1 MSLSSAG
8 TPLSAGRAPSSA
20 SRSPRRRA
28 SACAGAGRSSRWAQL
43 GAGLCEFECLAPF
56 LLFVS
61 PGGLKFC
68 YTSAEYAAHLLLLHS
83 ELRPVAPEPAPPMRA
98 ARPATLISSA
108 NATGANA
115 TGANTPSVDTTL
127 ADDIQDFPGGYI
139 GAVVAGASVLVGLLA
154 VCVLL

>member
-1 MSLSSAG
+1 
-8 TPLSAGRAPSSA
+8 
-20 SRSPRRRA
+20 
-28 SACAGAGRSSRWAQL
+28 
-43 GAGLCEFECLAPF
+43 
-56 LLFVS
+56 VS

-108 NATGANA
+108 NATGAN
-115 TGANTPSVDTTL
+115 TPSADTTL
-127 ADDIQDFPGGYI
+127 ADDIEDFPGGYI